1 MLRQLF
7 LLCGALKYDMMKTPK
22 LPCDEVFRR
31 QKREKRKNR
40 RKGEK
45 GMKFYGKIFCAVLAA
60 LMLSTSAPAFAEDT
74 PAESA
79 PGEIKLYADFG

>member
-1 MLRQLF
+1 
-7 LLCGALKYDMMKTPK
+7 
-22 LPCDEVFRR
+22 
-31 QKREKRKNR
+31 
-40 RKGEK
+40 
-45 GMKFYGKIFCAVLAA
+45 MKFYGKIFCAVLAA